1 MPNRNRGNT
10 SFRYLFVLYI
20 ILFVISIPAIILS
33 IPRITDN
40 VNKYDLVSRY
50 YEWKNRK
57 SDNAVPHSFSLFLI
71 DQNGKTSVV
80 EREEVIKVSILHS
93 LLEALLQPLSSNEIA
108 EGLSTYIPPSTTLVG
123 ASQDQNSF
131 FIELS
136 DDFLSS
142 SNITLATEQIK
153 KTLEFYYEVE
163 SLTIIS
169 NNSLIKMSDE

>member
-1 MPNRNRGNT
+1 MPNSNRGNS

-20 ILFVISIPAIILS
+20 ILFVISIPAIVLS
-33 IPRITDN
+33 IPRINNN
-40 VNKYDLVSRY
+40 VNKYDLVNRY

-57 SDNAVPHSFSLFLI
+57 SNTIAYHTFNIFLI
-71 DQNGKTSVV
+71 DQNGNTSLV
-80 EREEVIKVSILHS
+80 ERDEIIEVSILHS
-93 LLEALLQPLSSNEIA
+93 LLEAVLQPLSSSEIA
-108 EGLSTYIPPSTTLVG
+108 TGLSTYIPPSTTLVG

-136 DDFLSS
+136 NDFLSS
-142 SNITLATEQIK
+142 SDITLATEQIK

-169 NNSLIKMSDE
+169 NNSLIKMSAE

>member
-1 MPNRNRGNT
+1 MPNSNRGNS

-20 ILFVISIPAIILS
+20 LLFAISIPAIVLS
-33 IPRITDN
+33 IPRINDN
-40 VNKYDLVSRY
+40 VNKYDLVNRY

-57 SDNAVPHSFSLFLI
+57 SNNAAYHSFSLFLI
-71 DQNGKTSVV
+71 DQNDNTCIV
-80 EREEVIKVSILHS
+80 ERDEVIEVSILHS
-93 LLEALLQPLSSNEIA
+93 LIEAILQPLSSNEIA

-123 ASQDQNSF
+123 ASQDQSAF

-169 NNSLIKMSDE
+169 NNSLIKMSVE

>member
-1 MPNRNRGNT
+1 MQNRNRGNT

-40 VNKYDLVSRY
+40 VNKYDLVDRY
-50 YEWKNRK
+50 FEWKNRK
-57 SDNAVPHSFSLFLI
+57 SNNAAPHSFSLFLI
-71 DQNGKTSVV
+71 DQNGNTSVV

-123 ASQDQNSF
+123 ASQDQSSF

-136 DDFLSS
+136 ADFLSS
-142 SNITLATEQIK
+142 SNITLASEQIK

>member
-40 VNKYDLVSRY
+40 VNKYDLVDRY
-50 YEWKNRK
+50 FERKNRK
-57 SDNAVPHSFSLFLI
+57 SNNAAPHSFSLFLI
-71 DQNGKTSVV
+71 DQNGNTSVV

-123 ASQDQNSF
+123 ASQDQSSF

-136 DDFLSS
+136 ADFLYS
-142 SNITLATEQIK
+142 SNITLASEQIK